1 MVGGVGYAAG
11 RAGARHSAQQQEQ
24 EQRISGL
31 ENQQQAAAPQ
41 AAAAP
46 PPPAAGGESTVD
58 QLQKL
63 AQLRDSGVLTAE
75 EFEAQKQKILAG
87 GS

>member
-11 RAGARHSAQQQEQ
+11 RAGARHAAQEQ
-24 EQRISGL
+24 E
-31 ENQQQAAAPQ
+31 QQQAAAQPPP
-41 AAAAP
+41 AP
-46 PPPAAGGESTVD
+46 PPAVAPTSESTVD

-63 AQLRDSGVLTAE
+63 AQLRDSGVLTPE

>member
-11 RAGARHSAQQQEQ
+11 RAGARRSAQEEAQ
-24 EQRISGL
+24 EQRLAGL
-31 ENQQQAAAPQ
+31 ESQQAPPAAAP
-41 AAAAP
+41 AP
-46 PPPAAGGESTVD
+46 PSASADTTIE

-63 AQLRDSGVLTAE
+63 GQLRDSGVLTDA

-87 GS
+87 GG

>member
-11 RAGARHSAQQQEQ
+11 RAGAKRAAQEQ
-24 EQRISGL
+24 QPAGMES
-31 ENQQQAAAPQ
+31 QQQAAPS
-41 AAAAP
+41 AP
-46 PPPAAGGESTVD
+46 PPAPAETTVE

-63 AQLRDSGVLTAE
+63 AQLRDSGVLTSE

-87 GS
+87 GGG

>member
-11 RAGARHSAQQQEQ
+11 RAGAKRAAQEQ
-24 EQRISGL
+24 PPAGMES
-31 ENQQQAAAPQ
+31 QQQAPLS
-41 AAAAP
+41 AP
-46 PPPAAGGESTVD
+46 PPAPAETTVE

-63 AQLRDSGVLTAE
+63 AQLRDSGVLTSE

-87 GS
+87 GGG

>member
-11 RAGARHSAQQQEQ
+11 RAGARHSAQEQEQ

-31 ENQQQAAAPQ
+31 ESQQQAAAPP
-41 AAAAP
+41 APAVP
-46 PPPAAGGESTVD
+46 PPPAGESTVD

-63 AQLRDSGVLTAE
+63 AQLRDSGVLTPE

>member
-11 RAGARHSAQQQEQ
+11 RAGARHSAQEQEQ

-31 ENQQQAAAPQ
+31 EGQQQ

-46 PPPAAGGESTVD
+46 PSPPAPTGGESTVD

-75 EFEAQKQKILAG
+75 EFETQKQKILSG
-87 GS
+87 GA